1 MEQNKSK
8 SKSSIILIIVSGCLL
23 YAFSAG
29 LRSVYGIM
37 LNTIATESGIAYSQ
51 VSVAIA
57 LSQLTFGLAQPFFGM
72 VALKR
77 SNRTVLI
84 IGSVLMAIGLFM
96 IPFSRQAWVL
106 NIFLGVLLPIGM
118 GAVSFGMIMG
128 SMTPLL
134 GSSRWAVMA
143 SSLVNASSGLGSII
157 FSPIVQNAFSSF
169 GLSATMTALA
179 LVAILLIP
187 LGMVIS
193 REEHDSNSSEMT
205 MTEDIEL
212 KEKEDIGVLI
222 KVAFRDR
229 SYLYLV
235 IGFFTC
241 GFHMA
246 IVETRLFSQM
256 VSVEIPE
263 TTAAYYFSIYGFA
276 SITGSLMSGY
286 LMNLMPVRYVLGLL
300 YGLRVAIIIYFL
312 SAGNSA
318 NVFLIFAISVGLTGA
333 ATVAPT
339 SELVN
344 KLFGSANLATLFGLV
359 FLSHQI
365 GGFIS
370 AAIGGWAIES
380 AGNYTLLWTI
390 SAVLSFIA
398 MMASFAIREK
408 KVAIQ

>member
-1 MEQNKSK
+1 MRNKSK
-8 SKSSIILIIVSGCLL
+8 SKSSILLIIVSGCLL

-77 SNRTVLI
+77 SNRTVLT
-84 IGSVLMAIGLFM
+84 IGSILMAIGLFM
-96 IPFSRQAWVL
+96 IPFSKQAWVL

-157 FSPIVQNAFSSF
+157 FSPIIQTAFSSF

-187 LGMVIS
+187 LGIVIS
-193 REEHDSNSSEMT
+193 REEYDSNASEIAT
-205 MTEDIEL
+205 SVDIEVE
-212 KEKEDIGVLI
+212 EKEDISVLI
-222 KVAFRDR
+222 KAAFKDR
-229 SYLYLV
+229 SYLYLI

-246 IVETRLFSQM
+246 IVETHLFSQM
-256 VSVEIPE
+256 ISVEIPE
-263 TTAAYYFSIYGFA
+263 ATAAYFFSIYGFA
-276 SITGSLMSGY
+276 SITGSLLSGY

-312 SAGNSA
+312 SAGSSA
-318 NVFLIFAISVGLTGA
+318 DVFLIIAISVGLTGA

-359 FLSHQI
+359 FLSHQM
-365 GGFIS
+365 GSFIS

-380 AGNYTLLWTI
+380 AGNYNLLWTI
-390 SAVLSFIA
+390 SAVLSFVA
-398 MMASFAIREK
+398 MLASFAIREK
-408 KVAIQ
+408 RVAIQ